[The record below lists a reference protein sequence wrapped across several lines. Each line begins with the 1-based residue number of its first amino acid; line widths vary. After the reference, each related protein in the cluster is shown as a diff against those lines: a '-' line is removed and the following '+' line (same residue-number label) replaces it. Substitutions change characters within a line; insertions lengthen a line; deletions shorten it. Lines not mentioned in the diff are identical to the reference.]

1 MEKLV
6 FILSLFLFTQCNDS
20 NKNVSD
26 LIPMQKVYYDNNE
39 SVTAS
44 LEIPNDLDSAI
55 HKLLPNASVFWI
67 LEESVLTTWP
77 EKLKVPIQEKICRE
91 DINSTDC
98 KPSDFNVINLNDSL
112 ELIVDY
118 SSTRSGSAGM
128 PYYVYNTISK
138 QFISK
143 HLGTIYGIVKSNNFI
158 GLVFRF
164 RYSGENGVYEYYESL
179 EEIKDNQVK
188 SFAILTPNR
197 FNSINEQRKDFESN
211 KKFFF
216 TNKVN

>member
-1 MEKLV
+1 MERL
-6 FILSLFLFTQCNDS
+6 IIIASMFLLTQCNS
-20 NKNVSD
+20 HQKNENDFILTNNSD
-26 LIPMQKVYYDNNE
+26 FENEE

-44 LEIPNDLDSAI
+44 LEIPIDLDSAI

-77 EKLKVPIQEKICRE
+77 EKLKNPIQEKICME
-91 DINSTDC
+91 DINTSDC

-112 ELIVDY
+112 ELIIDY
-118 SSTRSGSAGM
+118 SSSRSGSAGM

-179 EEIKDNQVK
+179 EEITGNKVK
-188 SFAILTPNR
+188 TYAILTPNR
-197 FNSINEQRKDFESN
+197 FNSVSDQRKDFESN

-216 TNKVN
+216 SDQVK